1 MMRSNLNLDS
11 IKRSLSGL
19 SESIKTAKTNSDQI
33 SEMFKRNEAKGNH
46 YLSSVVARRR
56 DNMRR
61 REKEDLIGW
70 WCDGCLRQEL
80 EQ

>member
-33 SEMFKRNEAKGNH
+33 SDSVSKRMRSKENL
-46 YLSSVVARRR
+46 YL
-56 DNMRR
+56 
-61 REKEDLIGW
+61 
-70 WCDGCLRQEL
+70 CLLSYLLGE
-80 EQ
+80 EII